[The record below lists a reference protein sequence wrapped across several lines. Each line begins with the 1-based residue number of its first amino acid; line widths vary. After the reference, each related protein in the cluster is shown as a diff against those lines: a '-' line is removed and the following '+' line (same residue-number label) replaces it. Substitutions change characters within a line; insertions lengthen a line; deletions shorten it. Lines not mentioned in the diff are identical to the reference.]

1 MVKMQQNRVSYS
13 QAKFKILANLRI
25 IYFRLNV
32 GI

>member
-13 QAKFKILANLRI
+13 HAKLKILANLGI

-32 GI
+32 SI